1 MAGRPV
7 VLHSPDATILIW
19 FVTRNFRGRSARQV
33 VTAVEGGVLCFFL
46 SLPRAVG
53 IGHLKHVHQ
62 ALFKSGVRPL
72 ACTQREAWRHGL
84 GGFKHK
90 GRGGQQIDAKVEHLG
105 MFSSFSLSHLQLPNL
120 SIRQWISLS
129 LLPSIPYL
137 FIVLIWITLFYT
149 WKYIINCMKCCKQEF
164 VNTLV
169 NKLLF
174 VVRITYAC
182 WYLCD

>member
-84 GGFKHK
+84 GGFKHRQEVASK
-90 GRGGQQIDAKVEHLG
+90 SMPK
-105 MFSSFSLSHLQLPNL
+105 L
-120 SIRQWISLS
+120 SIWGCFLLSLS
-129 LLPSIPYL
+129 LTSSSPICLSVNEFLYLCCPPS
-137 FIVLIWITLFYT
+137 LIS
-149 WKYIINCMKCCKQEF
+149 
-164 VNTLV
+164 
-169 NKLLF
+169 LLF
-174 VVRITYAC
+174 SSGLLYFIHGSI
-182 WYLCD
+182 